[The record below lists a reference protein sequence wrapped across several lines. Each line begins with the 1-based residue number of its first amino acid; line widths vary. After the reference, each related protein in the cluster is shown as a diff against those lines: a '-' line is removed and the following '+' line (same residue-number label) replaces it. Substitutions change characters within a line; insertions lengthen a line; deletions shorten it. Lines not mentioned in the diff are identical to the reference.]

1 MTTRKHITWTAAFLL
16 LAVLATAFQSIRVRA
31 QSTDA
36 DVVSRD
42 AILRDP
48 DAPIVGDAN
57 GDLTIVEWF
66 DYQCPFC
73 KKLKPDLLRAV
84 REDGHIRL
92 VLKDWPVF
100 GQSSVHAAQLV
111 LAAKYQDKYVQAH
124 DALMAVNA
132 KLTEDLL
139 KGTLAQAGVDVSQAE
154 RDLAAHGNAINALLA
169 RNNTQAEALGFQGT
183 PALIIGHFRVPGALD
198 AANLKL
204 AIGDA
209 RAALKRDK

>member
-1 MTTRKHITWTAAFLL
+1 MIANKHVFWLAAVLL
-16 LAVLATAFQSIRVRA
+16 LAGVTTTLHSIRVQA
-31 QSTDA
+31 QSSDG
-36 DVVSRD
+36 DVVSRE
-42 AILRDP
+42 AILHDP
-48 DAPIVGDAN
+48 GAPIIGDAN

-100 GQSSVHAAQLV
+100 GPVSVRAAQLV
-111 LAAKYQDKYVQAH
+111 LATKYQDKYAQAH
-124 DALMAVNA
+124 DALMAVTG

-139 KGTLAQAGVDVSQAE
+139 KSTLAQAGIDVSQAE
-154 RDLAAHGNAINALLA
+154 RDLITHSNTINALLA
-169 RNNTQAEALGFQGT
+169 RNNMQAEALGFQGT
-183 PALIIGHFRVPGALD
+183 PALIIGHFRIPGALD
-198 AANLKL
+198 ATNLKL

-209 RAALKRDK
+209 RTALKRDK